1 MERDYSFGG
10 DILQARFG
18 HTLTPI
24 GKDRAV
30 VFGGAVGD
38 TGSNFLITQLNMLL
52 PAIHSLLIF

>member
-1 MERDYSFGG
+1 MERDFSFGG

-38 TGSNFLITQLNMLL
+38 TGSNFLMIQLNTLL
-52 PAIHSLLIF
+52 LVTHFLLIS

>member
-1 MERDYSFGG
+1 MERDFSFGG

-38 TGSNFLITQLNMLL
+38 TGSKFLLTQLNML
-52 PAIHSLLIF
+52 